1 MTEIVVPVD
10 PWSRPVPNHM
20 AIHATRQDYLT
31 KLPDKFLAS
40 EVDGELIL
48 IHGDSGQFFSIDNV
62 GFEIW
67 NLIDRKMSLE
77 EMTDALLEQ
86 YDVPASECDQAV
98 RRFAEELVDAGFARL
113 GTEI

>member
-1 MTEIVVPVD
+1 
-10 PWSRPVPNHM
+10 M
-20 AIHATRQDYLT
+20 AIHATKQNHLT

-62 GFEIW
+62 GLEIW
-67 NLIDRKMSLE
+67 NLIDRKISLE
-77 EMTDALLEQ
+77 QVTDALLDQ
-86 YDVPASECDQAV
+86 YDVAASECDQAV
-98 RRFAEELVDAGFARL
+98 RRFAQELVDAGFARF